1 MDNKKRLA
9 LSSYRM
15 EQSEET
21 LKAAKMCLD
30 NRFYKDCINRSYYVA
45 FYAVKLR
52 DTKMP
57 LRILIKH
64 MWHQENCQ
72 ERLEKDWA
80 ESKR

>member
-1 MDNKKRLA
+1 MDNEKRLA

-45 FYAVKLR
+45 FYAVKSVLAIEGTDFKIPSGNSRLFNGR
-52 DTKMP
+52 D
-57 LRILIKH
+57 
-64 MWHQENCQ
+64 
-72 ERLEKDWA
+72 
-80 ESKR
+80 ESV